1 MPHNRKGSIMA
12 LQVKRTG
19 KSGGDITSLCG
30 DGFNHSKA
38 TAVANIGSGTENYF
52 VREVAPSV
60 DVHVTAQGHLR
71 TNADASSANNLD
83 NLPDC

>member
-1 MPHNRKGSIMA
+1 MA

-30 DGFNHSKA
+30 DGFNHGKT
-38 TAVANIGSGTENYF
+38 TAVANIRSRTENYF
-52 VREVAPSV
+52 VHEVAPAV
-60 DVHVTAQGHLR
+60 KVHVTAQGHLR
-71 TNADASSANNLD
+71 TDADASSANNLD

>member
-1 MPHNRKGSIMA
+1 MA

-30 DGFNHSKA
+30 DSFNHDKA
-38 TAVANIGSGTENYF
+38 KAVANILNETENYF
-52 VREVAPSV
+52 VREVAPAV
-60 DVHVTAQGHLR
+60 NVHVTQGHLR
-71 TNADASSANNLD
+71 TDADASSANNLD